1 MIDFSATLAPENGLA
16 SAHAI
21 RPPRRPDEPLW
32 QGLAE
37 LHRDRTGAGER
48 QGEALSPTVVG
59 AYGISPSDTL
69 TRAAGEA
76 VERFALL
83 PVPDPG
89 SGPISGEGRPARIED
104 LGPQAALDPTAPHA
118 GLAAADTLD
127 RPLRW
132 YPAQWLDSGAPLQVP
147 AGLVDYPARA
157 EDSDGFDPSPSGAAS
172 GGTREQALRSA
183 LLEVIERDAFL
194 TAWFHQ
200 LPLRLL
206 DADHFASRA
215 PDPGSP
221 GVRRFRQALHAARA
235 LGLHPVLARVPTHV
249 PGVVCTVG
257 VIIDTADGRP
267 LAAVGASASDDP
279 ATSAV
284 KALQEALQIR
294 SALRL
299 VQRAHPAEHPSRRP
313 PGDLERAQ
321 YFAST
326 AGVRAVERWVA
337 TFTPAETAETAET
350 AEAIAPDAPDAV
362 TVTDL
367 LDALHTQGVRPVVV
381 DLTHRLPDPIRAMGW
396 HAVKVIPVGMQPLR
410 MDDRLEF
417 TWHRE
422 RLEAAR
428 ARFGCGRH
436 PAAADPEPH
445 PLI

>member
-1 MIDFSATLAPENGLA
+1 MHPTHPTHPTDSANLADSTNPADPADPTNPANPADSVSPANPADSVSPAALADSADSADPVAPANPAPLENPADPTAPEHPQAPRN
-16 SAHAI
+16 
-21 RPPRRPDEPLW
+21 PPHPP
-32 QGLAE
+32 
-37 LHRDRTGAGER
+37 
-48 QGEALSPTVVG
+48 
-59 AYGISPSDTL
+59 
-69 TRAAGEA
+69 
-76 VERFALL
+76 
-83 PVPDPG
+83 
-89 SGPISGEGRPARIED
+89 SGEGRLARIED
-104 LGPQAALDPTAPHA
+104 LGAAPALDPTAPGAH
-118 GLAAADTLD
+118 LAAGDVLD

-132 YPAQWLDSGAPLQVP
+132 YPAQWLDSGAPLEVP

-157 EDSDGFDPSPSGAAS
+157 EDADGFDPSPSGAAS

-183 LLEVIERDAFL
+183 LLEVVERDAFL

-206 DADHFASRA
+206 AAVRFVSESPER
-215 PDPGSP
+215 GSP
-221 GVRRFRQALHAARA
+221 GMRRFRQALDAARA
-235 LGLHPVLARVPTHV
+235 LGLSPVLARVPTHV

-257 VIIDTADGRP
+257 VIVDTDGADGGRP

-299 VQRAHPAEHPSRRP
+299 VQRTHPAPHPSRRP
-313 PGDLERAQ
+313 RGDLERAQ
-321 YFAST
+321 YFA
-326 AGVRAVERWVA
+326 APEGVRAVERWVA
-337 TFTPAETAETAET
+337 TFTPAETDTTAT
-350 AEAIAPDAPDAV
+350 DPV

-367 LDALHTQGVRPVVV
+367 LDALRAQGVRPVAV

-417 TWHRE
+417 TWHRQ
-422 RLEAAR
+422 RLQAAR
-428 ARFGCGRH
+428 ARFGSGQD
-436 PAAADPEPH
+436 PATADPEPH